1 MFVTNFSK
9 INDKKK
15 ENKGSSLLFVISI
28 RISQTNSNVIS
39 LKSIQIRTDYT
50 RSQSLAEAEES
61 AGAAMSSLTTA
72 LGGNR

>member
-28 RISQTNSNVIS
+28 RISKTNSNIIS

>member
-28 RISQTNSNVIS
+28 RISKTNSNIIS

-50 RSQSLAEAEES
+50 RSQSIAEAEES